1 MTKNEYL
8 KLSAELVQDLRR
20 WIEESRNHH
29 GIAAEQLVVLNQA
42 AEIIDQTTV
51 RLAAID
57 SGEA

>member
-1 MTKNEYL
+1 MTKTEYL

-29 GIAAEQLVVLNQA
+29 GISTEHLLALNQA

-51 RLAAID
+51 RLAAVD
-57 SGEA
+57 SGQA